1 MPQHVDFKVVK
12 AAVSILQVLERYGVA
27 DKFKRSG
34 DSLSGPCP
42 IHDGQNKTQF
52 RVSED
57 KNCWRCFGY
66 CNRGGGVLD
75 FVAQKENVGLRE
87 AALLLCEWF
96 DVPMGNSPAAQSNKP
111 KREPGAQKPKTSPED
126 EQTKPAPKRKADAQ
140 QDDADQPNKPLGFAL
155 QHLDP
160 EHPYLGSPEGR
171 GLSPECIA
179 HFGLGFCDKGSMT
192 GRVVIPIHN
201 AESQLVAYAGRW
213 PGTPP
218 DSETPRYKLPPGFR
232 KARELFN
239 AHRAFA
245 VADAPM
251 VIVEGFFD
259 CIALSQH
266 GIRRVVALMGTS
278 LSAHQ
283 EELIARVVKPT
294 SRIILMLDEDNAG
307 REARVQIAHRLA
319 QHCYV
324 KIHRFEREGAQ
335 PDSLTAEEAAALLK

>member
-1 MPQHVDFKVVK
+1 MATFVDFKAVK
-12 AAVSILQVLERYGVA
+12 AAVSMLQVLEHYGVA

-42 IHDGQNKTQF
+42 IHDGQNVTQF
-52 RVSED
+52 RVSLD
-57 KNCWRCFGY
+57 KNCWNCFGT
-66 CNRGGGVLD
+66 CKGGGNVLD
-75 FVAQKENVGLRE
+75 FVARKEGVGLRD
-87 AALLLCEWF
+87 AAFLLCEWF

-111 KREPGAQKPKTSPED
+111 KREPGAQKPKSPPDRERP
-126 EQTKPAPKRKADAQ
+126 ERAPKPKAEAQ
-140 QDDADQPNKPLGFAL
+140 PDDTDQPNKPLGFAL
-155 QHLDP
+155 QHLDTA
-160 EHPYLGSPEGR
+160 HPYLVSPEGR

-179 HFGLGFCDKGSMT
+179 HFGLGFCDKGSMS
-192 GRVVIPIHN
+192 GRIVIPIYT
-201 AESQLVAYAGRW
+201 ADGQLVAYAGRW

-218 DSETPRYKLPPGFR
+218 DADTPRYKLPPGFR

-245 VADAPM
+245 VRDEPL

-259 CIALSQH
+259 CIALWQH
-266 GIRRVVALMGTS
+266 GIRCVVALMGSS

-294 SRIILMLDEDNAG
+294 SRVILMLDEDNAG

-319 QHCYV
+319 RYCYV
-324 KIHRFEREGAQ
+324 RIHRFEHEGAQ
-335 PDSLTAEEAAALLK
+335 PDSLTADEATALLE

>member
-1 MPQHVDFKVVK
+1 M
-12 AAVSILQVLERYGVA
+12 
-27 DKFKRSG
+27 
-34 DSLSGPCP
+34 
-42 IHDGQNKTQF
+42 
-52 RVSED
+52 
-57 KNCWRCFGY
+57 
-66 CNRGGGVLD
+66 LD

-87 AALLLCEWF
+87 AALLLCGWF
-96 DVPMGNSPAAQSNKP
+96 NVPTGNSPAAQSNKP

-192 GRVVIPIHN
+192 GRIVIPIHN
-201 AESQLVAYAGRW
+201 AEGQLVAYAGRW
-213 PGTPP
+213 PGSPP
-218 DSETPRYKLPPGFR
+218 DADTPRYKLPPGFR

-245 VADAPM
+245 VWDEPL

-259 CIALSQH
+259 CIALWQH

-294 SRIILMLDEDNAG
+294 SRIVLMLDEDNAG
-307 REARVQIAHRLA
+307 REARVQIAPRLA
-319 QHCYV
+319 HHCYV
-324 KIHRFEREGAQ
+324 RIHRFEREGAQ
-335 PDSLTAEEAAALLK
+335 PDSFAAEESAALLE